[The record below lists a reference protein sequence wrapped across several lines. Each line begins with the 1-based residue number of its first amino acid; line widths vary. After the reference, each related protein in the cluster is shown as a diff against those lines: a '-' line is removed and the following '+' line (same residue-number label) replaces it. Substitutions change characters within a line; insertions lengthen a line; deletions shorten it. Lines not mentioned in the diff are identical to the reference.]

1 MKSLVNGT
9 LESNGCSLRH
19 RRWRQRRPSGCLFA
33 ADLGILPMM
42 AVLMMLMMIMMMMMM
57 MVVVMGRRSGR
68 WMPIGDRAQI
78 SPLVLRLHVVQRIR
92 GGWFG
97 IIQLNVRVLLRW
109 AIVLHSDRR
118 RGFLRL
124 R

>member
-1 MKSLVNGT
+1 MKSLVHGT

-42 AVLMMLMMIMMMMMM
+42 AVLMMVMMIVMMMMMM
-57 MVVVMGRRSGR
+57 GRGSGRR
-68 WMPIGDRAQI
+68 MPIGDRAQI

-92 GGWFG
+92 GGLFG
-97 IIQLNVRVLLRW
+97 IIQLNVRVLLGR
-109 AIVLHSDRR
+109 AVVLHSDGR